1 LLLAEGM
8 LGRIENFKISAG
20 SEADTDYMLML
31 RSNMV
36 HYVNLI
42 DTYAPCIVSSD
53 AWNNTA
59 RMKNY
64 CGDSMQLFQNHV
76 LSVSDE
82 AFLLLVLINYTATWK
97 AEIDIEMNQVRAPL
111 LF

>member
-1 LLLAEGM
+1 MIVHTSNSCVLLLAEGM
-8 LGRIENFKISAG
+8 LGRIENFKITAG
-20 SEADTDYMLML
+20 SEADNEYMLML

-64 CGDSMQLFQNHV
+64 CDNSMQLFQKH
-76 LSVSDE
+76 
-82 AFLLLVLINYTATWK
+82 IC
-97 AEIDIEMNQVRAPL
+97 R
-111 LF
+111 